1 VNTALDLGL
10 LTLTLL
16 LAFGAPVLLVI
27 WIRAAADWCWLLA
40 IRGRLV
46 GITSA
51 AIFLL
56 VTALLRVVFGLH
68 FMSPLAVL
76 AGLFATP
83 LAAVP
88 IANAIARR
96 LSTAAERGSDAN
108 WRGFIF
114 RQRRR
119 EQSAAY
125 SAPSAEN

>member
-1 VNTALDLGL
+1 MNTALDLGL

-16 LAFGAPVLLVI
+16 LAFGAPVLLVT

-40 IRGRLV
+40 IRRRLV

-51 AIFLL
+51 VIFLL
-56 VTALLRVVFGLH
+56 VTALLRIAFGLH

-83 LAAVP
+83 LTAVP
-88 IANAIARR
+88 TANAIARR
-96 LSTAAERGSDAN
+96 LATAAERGSDVRV
-108 WRGFIF
+108 RGFIF

-119 EQSAAY
+119 KQSAAY

>member
-1 VNTALDLGL
+1 MNTALDLGL
-10 LTLTLL
+10 LALTLL
-16 LAFGAPVLLVI
+16 VAFGAPVLLVV

-40 IRGRLV
+40 IRRRLV
-46 GITSA
+46 GVTSA
-51 AIFLL
+51 VIFLR
-56 VTALLRVVFGLH
+56 VTARLRGAVGLH
-68 FMSPLAVL
+68 FSSPLAVR

-83 LAAVP
+83 LATVP
-88 IANAIARR
+88 IANATARR
-96 LSTAAERGSDAN
+96 LSTAAERGLDPK